1 MSHNQEFIT
10 FDTEVD
16 ASGLACPLPILRT
29 KKALATLESGQV
41 VKVITT
47 DTHAKDDFQ
56 AFAEQT
62 GNTLLA
68 QHLHPSNNDAL
79 VHYLQRR

>member
-1 MSHNQEFIT
+1 MTEAIS
-10 FDTEVD
+10 FDAEVD
-16 ASGLACPLPILRT
+16 ASGLTCPMPILRT
-29 KKALATLESGQV
+29 KKALAKLESGQV

-47 DTHAKDDFQ
+47 DTHAKDDFH

-68 QHLHPSNNDAL
+68 QHPNGEAL
-79 VHYLQRR
+79 IHYLRRR

>member
-1 MSHNQEFIT
+1 MTEAIS
-10 FDTEVD
+10 FDAEVD
-16 ASGLACPLPILRT
+16 ASGLTCPMPILRT
-29 KKALATLESGQV
+29 KKALATLQSGQV

-47 DTHAKDDFQ
+47 DAHAKDDFH

-68 QHLHPSNNDAL
+68 QYPHNDVL
-79 VHYLQRR
+79 IHYLRRR

>member
-1 MSHNQEFIT
+1 MTEPIS
-10 FDTEVD
+10 FDAEVD
-16 ASGLACPLPILRT
+16 ASGLTCPMPILRT
-29 KKALATLESGQV
+29 KKALAKLQSGQV

-47 DTHAKDDFQ
+47 DAHAKDDFH

-68 QHLHPSNNDAL
+68 QHSENGVLI
-79 VHYLQRR
+79 HYLRRR

>member
-1 MSHNQEFIT
+1 MTEAIS
-10 FDTEVD
+10 FDAEVD
-16 ASGLACPLPILRT
+16 ASGLTCPMPILRT
-29 KKALATLESGQV
+29 KKALAKLKSGQV

-47 DTHAKDDFQ
+47 DTHAKDDFH

-68 QHLHPSNNDAL
+68 QHPIGETFI
-79 VHYLQRR
+79 HYLRRR